1 MYLISLAGISRS
13 HGWIWGGNG
22 HAKWTATDRN
32 ATSTATL
39 LLEWVERLAKD
50 MKDGRSV
57 LKKSVPL
64 EEPLAV
70 GNTNRRL
77 AEAHV
82 SNGPTECVNNPV
94 KRL

>member
-1 MYLISLAGISRS
+1 M
-13 HGWIWGGNG
+13 
-22 HAKWTATDRN
+22 DRN

-39 LLEWVERLAKD
+39 LLKWMERLAKD

-70 GNTNRRL
+70 GNTR
-77 AEAHV
+77 
-82 SNGPTECVNNPV
+82 S
-94 KRL
+94 

>member
-1 MYLISLAGISRS
+1 MGNYAGGTLCTQKRQSGNCILTQRS
-13 HGWIWGGNG
+13 CPVDSYEQERHQ
-22 HAKWTATDRN
+22 HD
-32 ATSTATL
+32 STL

-70 GNTNRRL
+70 GNTR
-77 AEAHV
+77 
-82 SNGPTECVNNPV
+82 S
-94 KRL
+94 